1 MRYLSHCVRQD
12 SMPVHKLEAC
22 QHAVAFWR
30 RVFASSCC
38 HCWSSQGHSFRPGCS
53 LQVCS
58 KPMSFASWACHLNML
73 RPICLQC
80 PHRAV
85 SVLAAHRNL
94 LPCRTHLG
102 SFGVSGALAL
112 QPMYTLS
119 GGQKRRVAFAKVTFS
134 KPHILL
140 LDEPR

>member
-1 MRYLSHCVRQD
+1 
-12 SMPVHKLEAC
+12 MPA
-22 QHAVAFWR
+22 HAAIAGAAKGIALGPAVLCKCA
-30 RVFASSCC
+30 AN
-38 HCWSSQGHSFRPGCS
+38 
-53 LQVCS
+53 
-58 KPMSFASWACHLNML
+58 FASWACHLNML
-73 RPICLQC
+73 RAICLQC

-119 GGQKRRVAFAKVTFS
+119 GGQKSRVAFAKVTFS